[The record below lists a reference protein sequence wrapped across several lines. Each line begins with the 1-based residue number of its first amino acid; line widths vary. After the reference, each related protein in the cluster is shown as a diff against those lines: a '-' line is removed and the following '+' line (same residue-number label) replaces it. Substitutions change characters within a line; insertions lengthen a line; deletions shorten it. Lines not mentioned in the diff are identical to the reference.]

1 MQKFFPILTIIDVKF
16 IFEFSINDEKCE
28 KLLQI
33 IVFFYYPKTL
43 RGKFLLWL
51 ENNSWKFKENK
62 ENQKRKQG
70 KPEKKTGKPTGK
82 PETNIRGFYKKAVQ
96 ETAYMC

>member
-33 IVFFYYPKTL
+33 IVFFYYPKTIW
-43 RGKFLLWL
+43 GKFLLWL
-51 ENNSWKFKENK
+51 ENNSWKFKENQ
-62 ENQKRKQG
+62 ENQKRKLENLLENQ
-70 KPEKKTGKPTGK
+70 KPPSEV
-82 PETNIRGFYKKAVQ
+82 FYKKAVQ
-96 ETAYMC
+96 HTAYMC